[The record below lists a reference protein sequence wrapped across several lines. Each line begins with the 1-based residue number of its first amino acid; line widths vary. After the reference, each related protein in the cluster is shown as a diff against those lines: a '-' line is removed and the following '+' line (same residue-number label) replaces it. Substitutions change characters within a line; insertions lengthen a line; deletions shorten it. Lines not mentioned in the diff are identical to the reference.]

1 MRVSSLI
8 WVIGLLSTF
17 ACTSSKKITL
27 SHIPTPNPD
36 TTIIKVPLTQLVPII
51 SFADGIKQALDT
63 TKALNTGFSGLELV
77 DLETNEVIFSHNADK
92 YFVAASN
99 IKLFTLYT
107 CLKSLEDSITAIR
120 YVESDT
126 TFTFWGQADP
136 TFLHPYFSDAKVLDF
151 LKTKASTKRMILAS
165 DGELSHYGQGWM
177 WDDYNDYYQA
187 EITAF
192 PMHGNVFFVHKDTSG
207 LVISPPYLLIDT
219 STLQDVKVIKRALNN
234 NHFDFPVD
242 FDSLE
247 AFHQEIPYKDALK
260 LNPILLENL
269 LQKPISLQNLAMPHY
284 AIKLYSLPIDTI
296 LRRMMKES
304 DNMLAEHLLLAS
316 GMEVMDTLSSSE
328 TIKWS
333 KTTLL
338 SDIPHKPIWVDGS
351 GLSRYNRC
359 TPSSILYLLKKMY
372 REIDE
377 KKLFSLL
384 LEGGN
389 LTLKSMDATEIKPF
403 VFAKTGSMTGVYNL
417 SGYLITAK
425 GKKLAFSFMN
435 NNFNG
440 KVSTVKKAVEKI
452 LLDVWRA
459 N

>member
-1 MRVSSLI
+1 
-8 WVIGLLSTF
+8 
-17 ACTSSKKITL
+17 
-27 SHIPTPNPD
+27 
-36 TTIIKVPLTQLVPII
+36 
-51 SFADGIKQALDT
+51 
-63 TKALNTGFSGLELV
+63 
-77 DLETNEVIFSHNADK
+77 
-92 YFVAASN
+92 
-99 IKLFTLYT
+99 
-107 CLKSLEDSITAIR
+107 
-120 YVESDT
+120 
-126 TFTFWGQADP
+126 
-136 TFLHPYFSDAKVLDF
+136 
-151 LKTKASTKRMILAS
+151 
-165 DGELSHYGQGWM
+165 
-177 WDDYNDYYQA
+177 
-187 EITAF
+187 
-192 PMHGNVFFVHKDTSG
+192 
-207 LVISPPYLLIDT
+207 
-219 STLQDVKVIKRALNN
+219 
-234 NHFDFPVD
+234 
-242 FDSLE
+242 
-247 AFHQEIPYKDALK
+247 
-260 LNPILLENL
+260 
-269 LQKPISLQNLAMPHY
+269 MPHY
-284 AIKLYSLPIDTI
+284 AIKLYSLPIDTL

-333 KTTLL
+333 KTTLI

-351 GLSRYNRC
+351 GLSRYNKC

-417 SGYLITAK
+417 SGYLITSK